1 MLELERFVQRIGHV
15 NVTNDLT
22 CETGW
27 WYTYPSEKCEFV
39 SWDYDIPNTVYGKS
53 CHPVMFQTTN
63 QILWFSYVF
72 LWLTYG
78 FPMVFLWLS
87 YGFPMV
93 VLWFPWYVP
102 NHQEWMGNHVP
113 EGPKAWDLVMPSGG
127 CKMTTLVQWGQDCG
141 TPKKHGGL
149 YIYIS
154 VYMIMY
160 IYIWLCIYIYDYVYI
175 YICRYVWTCWDFLK
189 TSTMVVYPKN
199 NSYNLGMGQTQ
210 PIRMAHFGMLPKS
223 RRDLS
228 SRVNRFTPQQGGA
241 AHTCISEVSDIHK
254 HLV

>member
-1 MLELERFVQRIGHV
+1 MWNWLVVYLPLGKMWVRQLGLWHSQCSIWKVMSSSHV
-15 NVTNDLT
+15 
-22 CETGW
+22 
-27 WYTYPSEKCEFV
+27 
-39 SWDYDIPNTVYGKS
+39 PN
-53 CHPVMFQTTN
+53 HQPD
-63 QILWFSYVF
+63 
-72 LWLTYG
+72 
-78 FPMVFLWLS
+78 PMVFLWFS
-87 YGFPMV
+87 YGWSMVFLWFSYGCPMV
-93 VLWFPWYVP
+93 FLWFSYGCPMVSMICSKP
-102 NHQEWMGNHVP
+102 PGMDGKSRPRRP
-113 EGPKAWDLVMPSGG
+113 EGVGLGHAFWRLQNDHI
-127 CKMTTLVQWGQDCG
+127 G
-141 TPKKHGGL
+141 TVRSRLWYPKKTWWL
-149 YIYIS
+149 IYIYI
-154 VYMIMY
+154 
-160 IYIWLCIYIYDYVYI
+160 CIYDYVYIYMMYVYIYMIMYI

>member
-63 QILWFSYVF
+63 QILWFSY
-72 LWLTYG
+72 G
-78 FPMVFLWLS
+78 FPMVDLWFS

-160 IYIWLCIYIYDYVYI
+160 IYNDYVYI
-175 YICRYVWTCWDFLK
+175 WLCMYIYVD
-189 TSTMVVYPKN
+189 M
-199 NSYNLGMGQTQ
+199 
-210 PIRMAHFGMLPKS
+210 FGH
-223 RRDLS
+223 
-228 SRVNRFTPQQGGA
+228 VETF
-241 AHTCISEVSDIHK
+241 
-254 HLV
+254 